1 MFTVF
6 LILAMVAAL
15 ILFPAILLQAGQGGG
30 LATQFGGASSTEA
43 FVGGRQAA
51 TLLHKASWGAGL
63 TFLGLCFLMSL
74 ITSHGNRPRSITE
87 EQLRQQQQQSTP
99 APLAPLPL
107 NNAAPAPAPSGQN
120 PPAQQPRPATPAR

>member
-6 LILAMVAAL
+6 LILAMIAAL

-74 ITSHGNRPRSITE
+74 VTSHGARPRSLTE
-87 EQLRQQQQQSTP
+87 EQLRQQQQQTAP
-99 APLAPLPL
+99 TPLAPIPL
-107 NNAAPAPAPSGQN
+107 NNAAPAPTGQQNAP
-120 PPAQQPRPATPAR
+120 AQPRPATTPAR